1 MFFNFMLFVVV
12 ILLNLTLLMLLN
24 LTLLVLLNST
34 NDTYMALSK
43 STPPPLTLALLLMV
57 KCELFKRSQFDKWQ
71 KATELTNLNLE
82 PIRIGKLAYE
92 NYSRGVS
99 VDLVKALHC
108 SV

>member
-1 MFFNFMLFVVV
+1 MLNDFIFFVVSNLV
-12 ILLNLTLLMLLN
+12 IQGDFLLLM
-24 LTLLVLLNST
+24 VFNSS

-92 NYSRGVS
+92 NDSREVS
-99 VDLVKALHC
+99 FDLVKALHC